1 MADKGYEK
9 LKSDLASHTL
19 GQVYI
24 FYGEESYLR
33 EYYFR
38 ELQKELLPSGMEEFN
53 FHRLNGKEFTVQQL
67 AECVEAMPMMSE
79 RTLVAV
85 TDCNLYGLDEKSRTA
100 LVALLEDMPEYC
112 CLVFL
117 YDTEEYKPN
126 KTYKTLYAA
135 LDQKAVAVKF
145 ERQSKNDLIRWISR
159 HFAASGHKISTQNCE
174 YLIFQCG
181 ELMTGLL
188 PEITKISAYAK
199 KEEITRG
206 DIDAVVDPILSA
218 IAFDMTNAIT
228 AGNYDRAA
236 DVLGQMFKKQ
246 EDCNFLLAIIGK
258 ELRKI
263 YTARI
268 ALDEGKDSMWL
279 MDLWGMRS
287 DYPAK
292 LALQAAR
299 KTTRAWCAKS
309 LKLCQKLDHRFKSEN
324 GIDNEGELKL
334 LLMQLAQRE

>member
-9 LKSDLASHTL
+9 LKADLAAQTPGS
-19 GQVYI
+19 VYL
-24 FYGEESYLR
+24 FHGEESYLR

-38 ELQKELLPSGMEEFN
+38 ELQKMLLPSGMEEFN

-67 AECVEAMPMMSE
+67 TECVEAMPMMSE

-85 TDCNLYGLDEKSRTA
+85 YDCNLYALDEKSRTA
-100 LVALLEDMPEYC
+100 LVSLLEDIPEYC
-112 CLVFL
+112 CLVFI

-126 KTYKTLYAA
+126 RTYKTLYSA
-135 LDQKAVAVKF
+135 LEKKAVTVKF
-145 ERQSKNDLIRWISR
+145 ERQSKNDLIRWISK
-159 HFAASGHKISTQNCE
+159 HFAASGHKISAQNCE
-174 YLIFQCG
+174 HLIFQCG

-188 PEITKISAYAK
+188 PEISKISAYAK
-199 KEEITRG
+199 KEEITRQ
-206 DIDAVVDPILSA
+206 DIDAVADPIISA

-228 AGNYDRAA
+228 AGDYNRAA

-246 EDCNFLLAIIGK
+246 EDVNYLLAIIGK

-268 ALDEGKDSMWL
+268 AIEEGKDRVWL
-279 MDLWGMRS
+279 MDLWGMHS

-299 KTTRAWCAKS
+299 KTTRAWCANS
-309 LKLCQKLDHRFKSEN
+309 LKLCQKLDDRLKKER
-324 GIDNEGELKL
+324 GIDGEGELKL